1 MQRVARNEIEALA
14 KKAARGA
21 GLSWGLAEDAGKA
34 ARLLAAHPG
43 GGIESFVETLEAR
56 LAAPAAFAAPRLCDD
71 GLRRAR
77 GARQCP
83 LLCPLTVGAALC
95 DLAATLQKSATPFRI
110 DAVARPLLLWPFV
123 RSPAA
128 RKTALAIE
136 WKGARVVVF
145 AGAIIAGGEKN
156 PPRAESVLII
166 ARPPPRIDPRPA
178 GEIKIAPAILARLE
192 KLAARTLAPASDSSR
207 AGAGGRLPDDD

>member
-1 MQRVARNEIEALA
+1 M
-14 KKAARGA
+14 
-21 GLSWGLAEDAGKA
+21 
-34 ARLLAAHPG
+34 
-43 GGIESFVETLEAR
+43 
-56 LAAPAAFAAPRLCDD
+56 
-71 GLRRAR
+71 
-77 GARQCP
+77 
-83 LLCPLTVGAALC
+83 CPLTVGAALC

-110 DAVARPLLLWPFV
+110 DAVARPLLLWPFAA
-123 RSPAA
+123 RAA

-145 AGAIIAGGEKN
+145 AGAIISGGEKN
-156 PPRAESVLII
+156 PPRAESVSIV

-178 GEIKIAPAILARLE
+178 REIKIAPSILARLE

>member
-56 LAAPAAFAAPRLCDD
+56 LAATAAFAAPRLCDG

-77 GARQCP
+77 GARQGL

-123 RSPAA
+123 ARAA

-156 PPRAESVLII
+156 PPRAESVSIV

-178 GEIKIAPAILARLE
+178 REIKIAPAILARLE

>member
-43 GGIESFVETLEAR
+43 GGIEAFVETLEAR
-56 LAAPAAFAAPRLCDD
+56 RAAPTAFAAPRLCDG
-71 GLRRAR
+71 GLRRAS
-77 GARQCP
+77 GARQGL

-123 RSPAA
+123 ARAA

-156 PPRAESVLII
+156 PPRAESVSII
-166 ARPPPRIDPRPA
+166 VRPPPRIDPRPA
-178 GEIKIAPAILARLE
+178 GEIKIAPAIIARLE